1 MWQQGEHFA
10 CAKTN
15 GTKRPQCHVR
25 ETTSDGIPKSRRFLE
40 RWRRGLLRRE
50 RASWEASA
58 SRSGGGN
65 NRWREIVRTG
75 MAGEG
80 REREWRLRRE
90 LWRERSLRAS
100 RWRGGS
106 EAVGGRCEEEG
117 GSVWRRWRGEG
128 GKKSTLGEREG
139 RLTVEATSGGSGE
152 WFGGGGERGIA

>member
-75 MAGEG
+75 MAGGFGESG
-80 REREWRLRRE
+80 GNGVCERP
-90 LWRERSLRAS
+90 
-100 RWRGGS
+100 GS
-106 EAVGGRCEEEG
+106 EGEVRRLEG
-117 GSVWRRWRGEG
+117 DVKKKEG
-128 GKKSTLGEREG
+128 
-139 RLTVEATSGGSGE
+139 AC
-152 WFGGGGERGIA
+152 GGGGVGKEGRNPLLERERGD